1 MTAPCTY
8 RLRRRCKGGEGDG
21 KGGEE
26 RRGQKEVDNGEQI
39 EKMDVET
46 ETRSGRRLE
55 GQLDQAGE
63 DKTGIESM
71 SALYF

>member
-1 MTAPCTY
+1 M
-8 RLRRRCKGGEGDG
+8 EGDG

>member
-1 MTAPCTY
+1 ME
-8 RLRRRCKGGEGDG
+8 R
-21 KGGEE
+21 EE

-46 ETRSGRRLE
+46 ETRSDRRLE

-71 SALYF
+71 STFF

>member
-1 MTAPCTY
+1 M
-8 RLRRRCKGGEGDG
+8 
-21 KGGEE
+21 
-26 RRGQKEVDNGEQI
+26 DNGEQI

-71 SALYF
+71 SALSNIVLGTILGHVAPHSDNP

>member
-1 MTAPCTY
+1 ME
-8 RLRRRCKGGEGDG
+8 R
-21 KGGEE
+21 EE

-63 DKTGIESM
+63 DKTGVCQHFISNIVLGTI
-71 SALYF
+71 SGHVAQHSDNP